1 MEKPDIE
8 EVKQMM
14 MRHARMQMEYKGG
27 FTGIREMRK
36 HVAWY
41 TTGYPHSARL
51 RNLVNQAESIEE
63 DVYKRQ
69 NLNCTSQ
76 KKTGSCKMHS
86 C

>member
-63 DVYKRQ
+63 LEELI
-69 NLNCTSQ
+69 NSI
-76 KKTGSCKMHS
+76 
-86 C
+86 